1 MLRVGALYDAD
12 PQLAPLWT
20 EALKTKQLAGDIGG
34 NGGRNG
40 GDLGKLAAG
49 LLAPADGA
57 RVMMIETGGWDT
69 HSQQQGRLAA
79 QLKGLDSLLA
89 ELRTG
94 LGPAWQDTLVLVAT
108 EFGRTAAV
116 NGTGGTDHG
125 TASASFLL
133 GGALPKGKPVEAEWP
148 GLAPGALFQGRD
160 LKPTRGLADI
170 VVPALAQHYGIAQ
183 GQLGPALQRLNS
195 PETKVPHFMAVDG
208 ARLVLVARFWPAGGA
223 VLPASP
229 DRPPATRT
237 RPRKA
242 PHHHQR
248 VAQIDR
254 VVGPE
259 TEFAAGLQLVGDEP
273 QRAIVH
279 HPPLGVLGLWPGIG
293 VEQIEHGQSAIGH
306 AAQHFERVAMVDA
319 DIGEA
324 AVAHMH
330 QRLRDPVQEG
340 LGADQ
345 AVIGEQIG
353 AFGEVL
359 APAEADLE
367 MQCGR
372 SDCQTALRRAHL
384 ALARHRDLRQERLDQ
399 RLLRRP

>member
-1 MLRVGALYDAD
+1 MTQFSLSRRHLLGAAATAGAVTFLPGIAFAAAATSKRLVFIIQRGAADGLAIVPPLGDAALVGLRGQLFDPDAAKLDGFFGLHPALAQTAALFRTGEARAFHAVATAYRDRSHFDGQNVLESGGASPYAVKTGWMGRLLPLLPAQDQSALALAPAVPLALRGNRPVATYAPNKLPAASDDLLLRVGALYDAD

-160 LKPTRGLADI
+160 LKPTHGLADL

-183 GQLGPALQRLNS
+183 GQL
-195 PETKVPHFMAVDG
+195 
-208 ARLVLVARFWPAGGA
+208 
-223 VLPASP
+223 
-229 DRPPATRT
+229 
-237 RPRKA
+237 A
-242 PHHHQR
+242 PL
-248 VAQIDR
+248 
-254 VVGPE
+254 
-259 TEFAAGLQLVGDEP
+259 F
-273 QRAIVH
+273 
-279 HPPLGVLGLWPGIG
+279 
-293 VEQIEHGQSAIGH
+293 SA
-306 AAQHFERVAMVDA
+306 
-319 DIGEA
+319 
-324 AVAHMH
+324 
-330 QRLRDPVQEG
+330 
-340 LGADQ
+340 
-345 AVIGEQIG
+345 
-353 AFGEVL
+353 
-359 APAEADLE
+359 
-367 MQCGR
+367 
-372 SDCQTALRRAHL
+372 
-384 ALARHRDLRQERLDQ
+384 
-399 RLLRRP
+399 